1 MSDAEVVESPHPNQP
16 NKKQMSKLFHLFIYL
31 SVTFGFA
38 YQYFQISI
46 DYFRYPVATSVTI
59 TIPPNTLTPRIVVC
73 YPIAQPMHGMSISDA
88 FKTIN
93 DSTVLTWGQI
103 RDEYGKEHGRPFTNE
118 KDIYSA

>member
-1 MSDAEVVESPHPNQP
+1 MSN
-16 NKKQMSKLFHLFIYL
+16 LFHLFIYL

-46 DYFRYPVATSVTI
+46 DYFRYPVTTSVTI
-59 TIPPNTLTPRIVVC
+59 TIPPNTLFPRIVVC

-93 DSTVLTWGQI
+93 DSTVLIEGVI
-103 RDEYGKEHGRPFTNE
+103 RDEYGKYHKFPRN
-118 KDIYSA
+118 KN